1 MAKLLF
7 RQNLSPS
14 TPAAISSVSVA
25 KGAPLT
31 NEEGDYNLSA
41 INAELLTKVAANNSI
56 LTGLTKIETVSFA
69 SAFTKKYYAAFDGNI
84 TPTGIKLFSFTRDA
98 DSRNTIFDVNV
109 NLQNET
115 DSIRVKGRIALRSTT
130 GTDVTVKCW
139 TDYESATTASG
150 EIQVYTS
157 ASGTI
162 TVFCVPSVSFQNASY
177 EVNTYERGEF
187 TSMQFTNSLVTKVV
201 TGLTYVTPIVPKTSP
216 AAILPIISGG
226 TGASTSGVALTN
238 LGGTAIGVGLFTAT
252 DTPSATSALGWSS
265 DMQAFIKSAN
275 NASARTSLGLSSL
288 ATASN
293 VAVNMGGTGAT
304 TATAALTNLGLS
316 SDGKSL
322 VTSASYSAMRTALG
336 LGTVALDNVVPI
348 IRGGTGA
355 TTAAAGRVALGARA
369 TEDNTIDVNGNV
381 TLVSGNIYNIYS
393 GSGLVLTLP
402 AAPTTGSWV
411 SIIDKIGS
419 GNSTINRN
427 GKLLMGLSEDM
438 LLDTRANMMITLYYT
453 THGWIVSF

>member
-1 MAKLLF
+1 
-7 RQNLSPS
+7 
-14 TPAAISSVSVA
+14 
-25 KGAPLT
+25 
-31 NEEGDYNLSA
+31 
-41 INAELLTKVAANNSI
+41 
-56 LTGLTKIETVSFA
+56 
-69 SAFTKKYYAAFDGNI
+69 
-84 TPTGIKLFSFTRDA
+84 
-98 DSRNTIFDVNV
+98 
-109 NLQNET
+109 
-115 DSIRVKGRIALRSTT
+115 
-130 GTDVTVKCW
+130 
-139 TDYESATTASG
+139 
-150 EIQVYTS
+150 
-157 ASGTI
+157 
-162 TVFCVPSVSFQNASY
+162 
-177 EVNTYERGEF
+177 
-187 TSMQFTNSLVTKVV
+187 
-201 TGLTYVTPIVPKTSP
+201 
-216 AAILPIISGG
+216 
-226 TGASTSGVALTN
+226 
-238 LGGTAIGVGLFTAT
+238 
-252 DTPSATSALGWSS
+252 
-265 DMQAFIKSAN
+265 MQAFIKSAN
-275 NASARTSLGLSSL
+275 KTAARTSLGLSSL
-288 ATASN
+288 ATATN

-381 TLVSGNIYNIYS
+381 TLVTGNIYNIYS